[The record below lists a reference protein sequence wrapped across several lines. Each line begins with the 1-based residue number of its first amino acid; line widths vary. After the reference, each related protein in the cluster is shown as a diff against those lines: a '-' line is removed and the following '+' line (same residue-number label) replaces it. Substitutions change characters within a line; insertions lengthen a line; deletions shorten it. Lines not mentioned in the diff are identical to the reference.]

1 MLGLFEVR
9 HATHDIFEV
18 PSFETSRGAIPL
30 PVLQRPMKLVR
41 FRDNN
46 VRHGVW
52 CSNAAMGAVTCTTA
66 LVAIT
71 TRRNRS
77 SNLMRPRMADAH
89 MYDHRQVKK
98 NRSVSLA
105 ANAFDIVAV
114 PGKGLGALASRD
126 IVCGE
131 LVIAEKPILTRSTQ
145 PSWLESM
152 QDQFDALCAEEQD
165 VVMSLCD
172 SSAVDKT
179 KTLGGIYDTNSIGC
193 ASSSYE
199 GVLCKT
205 VSRFNHSCLPNC
217 EQFWDESTGS
227 EKLFASKN
235 ISKGEELCISYVEPF
250 LTAAQ
255 RRQVFQER
263 YAFQLPG
270 SSSEDESDSRR
281 ERLEELV
288 SSFSRGCSPDAE
300 QGMAE
305 ATELLRLC
313 DEEGLAMQAFRAQAC
328 YHAFQCLLLA
338 GRLQD
343 STEWIKRAC
352 YHLELCRG
360 KDDPDVV
367 ELRRYAEDPS
377 SHPAAQQQPLLSNN
391 IVLSIA
397 VLACGVI
404 AFQVIP
410 H

>member
-1 MLGLFEVR
+1 MLSSLDVR
-9 HATHDIFEV
+9 HVTRDG
-18 PSFETSRGAIPL
+18 FETPCFKTYRGVIPVPL
-30 PVLQRPMKLVR
+30 LQKPVKLVS
-41 FRDNN
+41 FCHN
-46 VRHGVW
+46 VRAGVW
-52 CSNAAMGAVTCTTA
+52 CSNAAMGAVTCTAA
-66 LVAIT
+66 LVAIA

-77 SNLMRPRMADAH
+77 SNLKWPQMADAH
-89 MYDHRQVKK
+89 MYDRRQIKK
-98 NRSVSLA
+98 NTSVSQA

-126 IVCGE
+126 IACGE
-131 LVIAEKPILTRSTQ
+131 LVIAEKPILTRSTE

-152 QDQFDALCAEEQD
+152 QNQFDALCAEEQD

-172 SSAVDKT
+172 SSAVDNT

-217 EQFWDESTGS
+217 EQFWDESTGF
-227 EKLFASKN
+227 EKLFAAKD

-255 RRQVFQER
+255 RRQVFQDR
-263 YAFQLPG
+263 YAFQLPPA
-270 SSSEDESDSRR
+270 SNENESDNRR

-300 QGMAE
+300 KGTAE
-305 ATELLRLC
+305 ATELLNLC
-313 DEEGLAMQAFRAQAC
+313 DEGGLAMQAFRAQAC

-360 KDDPDVV
+360 KEDPDCV

-377 SHPAAQQQPLLSNN
+377 SHPAAQQQPLLSNG
-391 IVLSIA
+391 IALSIA
-397 VLACGVI
+397 ALAGCAI
-404 AFQVIP
+404 AFQAIP